1 MTNLTDS
8 RVATRS
14 QKISQ
19 SLIGRVGTNLGK
31 HFTDEHKKNI
41 SNALKGQKRGKLS
54 AERHKT
60 FVQKCDSTR
69 RRNHTFNTSKAE
81 SQMCEALKIQYSG
94 CTVLT
99 QYKDTRYPFNCDFY
113 VVEKDLFIELNAH
126 WTRGGQPYDPDNP
139 ECQKQLLE
147 WQEKAKTSKYYQN
160 AIYVWTDLDVRKRKI
175 AEENKLNY
183 QVLYWTIKSNTLIK
197 YIYGSNKGETK
208 QGDVINDPFRLGN
221 VDVNFTSS
229 KVVEAEPAVATSGKV
244 EGTLNWTPIIKGAVE
259 FVIGATTFRDGGDG
273 KIYKGRKVATV
284 NTTDEFG
291 NIIPAGTVIE
301 AGTVVSGGTIDY
313 VTGAYSFTDATLTES
328 TVVMCN
334 YAYDNVVIPQHD
346 LPTVSA
352 KMEAMPLIAKAR
364 RVAI

>member
-1 MTNLTDS
+1 M
-8 RVATRS
+8 
-14 QKISQ
+14 
-19 SLIGRVGTNLGK
+19 
-31 HFTDEHKKNI
+31 
-41 SNALKGQKRGKLS
+41 
-54 AERHKT
+54 
-60 FVQKCDSTR
+60 
-69 RRNHTFNTSKAE
+69 
-81 SQMCEALKIQYSG
+81 SG
-94 CTVLT
+94 
-99 QYKDTRYPFNCDFY
+99 Y
-113 VVEKDLFIELNAH
+113 I
-126 WTRGGQPYDPDNP
+126 
-139 ECQKQLLE
+139 
-147 WQEKAKTSKYYQN
+147 
-160 AIYVWTDLDVRKRKI
+160 
-175 AEENKLNY
+175 NY
-183 QVLYWTIKSNTLIK
+183 IK
-197 YIYGSNKGETK
+197 YIYGSQKGETK

-259 FVIGATTFRDGGDG
+259 FVIGTATFRDGGDG

-313 VTGAYSFTDATLTES
+313 VTGAYSFTDATLAEK

-364 RVAI
+364 RVAIYYSQIAEFQAKQDYGLSLGEQLAEKACAQLQYK

>member
-1 MTNLTDS
+1 M
-8 RVATRS
+8 
-14 QKISQ
+14 
-19 SLIGRVGTNLGK
+19 
-31 HFTDEHKKNI
+31 
-41 SNALKGQKRGKLS
+41 S
-54 AERHKT
+54 A
-60 FVQKCDSTR
+60 
-69 RRNHTFNTSKAE
+69 
-81 SQMCEALKIQYSG
+81 MSG
-94 CTVLT
+94 
-99 QYKDTRYPFNCDFY
+99 Y
-113 VVEKDLFIELNAH
+113 I
-126 WTRGGQPYDPDNP
+126 
-139 ECQKQLLE
+139 
-147 WQEKAKTSKYYQN
+147 
-160 AIYVWTDLDVRKRKI
+160 
-175 AEENKLNY
+175 NY
-183 QVLYWTIKSNTLIK
+183 IK

-334 YAYDNVVIPQHD
+334 YA
-346 LPTVSA
+346 
-352 KMEAMPLIAKAR
+352 
-364 RVAI
+364 